1 MAAGDVIYEYGF
13 FILPTSKNATAAIAK
28 GDVVSLQDGRKC
40 AAGDDGPFGV
50 AIADI
55 ANGEDMKGKVLI
67 KGVVKVVASGS
78 ISQFAYVAP
87 DANGKVKA
95 AAVLSVSVPT
105 GETPVTSNAAQPNLL
120 EAGSYCP
127 DGLVGAALEAA
138 NANGDVITIILQ

>member
-1 MAAGDVIYEYGF
+1 MAAGDVMYEYGF
-13 FILPTSKNATAAIAK
+13 FLLPTSKTATAAISK
-28 GDVVSLQDGRKC
+28 GDVVSLTDGRKC

-50 AIADI
+50 AITDI

-78 ISQFAYVAP
+78 IGQFAYVAP
-87 DANGKVKA
+87 DNNGKVKA
-95 AAVLSVSVPT
+95 ATALSVSVPT
-105 GETPVTSNAAQPNLL
+105 GDTPVTSNAAQPNLV

-138 NANGDVITIILQ
+138 SANGDVITIILQ